1 MQSMAF
7 LWQELRDQA
16 DFDFRAY
23 ENEQNRMAQIVST
36 AIGNEGSAGKTFDNY
51 LTTLVST
58 LSNSF
63 TSGYGGYGGFTG
75 GGVY

>member
-1 MQSMAF
+1 
-7 LWQELRDQA
+7 
-16 DFDFRAY
+16 
-23 ENEQNRMAQIVST
+23 MAQIVST

-51 LTTLVST
+51 LTGLVST

-75 GGVY
+75 GGY

>member
-1 MQSMAF
+1 MEV

-36 AIGNEGSAGKTFDNY
+36 AIGNEGSAGKTFDNL
-51 LTTLVST
+51 LTGLVST
-58 LSNSF
+58 LSSSF
-63 TSGYGGYGGFTG
+63 QSGFGGSTYYTG
-75 GGVY
+75 GR